1 MKKYATLK
9 LVVYL
14 FHEDVMTASGALE
27 EKTDV
32 SEWFVS

>member
-1 MKKYATLK
+1 MKKYETLK
-9 LVVYL
+9 LVIS
-14 FHEDVMTASGALE
+14 FFQQDVVTASGVLE